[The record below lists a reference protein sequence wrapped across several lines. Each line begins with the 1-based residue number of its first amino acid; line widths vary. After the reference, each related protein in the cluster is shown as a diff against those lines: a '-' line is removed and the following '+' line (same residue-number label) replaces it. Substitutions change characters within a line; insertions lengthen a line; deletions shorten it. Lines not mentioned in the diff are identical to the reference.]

1 MRLLIAT
8 RNAHKLAEIREMLP
22 GIELVGTADWPDVP
36 DPAETGST
44 FEANAAIKASAW
56 LAATGLPA
64 LADDSGL
71 EVDALGGAPGILS
84 ARYAGVH
91 GDTAANNARLLREL
105 TGVPAERRTAR
116 FVCAL
121 ALARPGKPV
130 LTLRGECRG
139 RIVASG
145 LGVNGFG
152 YDPLFMPEGFNQ
164 TFGELSAEVKARLS
178 HRAVAFALAREQ
190 WLKDWE

>member
-1 MRLLIAT
+1 M
-8 RNAHKLAEIREMLP
+8 
-22 GIELVGTADWPDVP
+22 
-36 DPAETGST
+36 
-44 FEANAAIKASAW
+44 
-56 LAATGLPA
+56 
-64 LADDSGL
+64 
-71 EVDALGGAPGILS
+71 
-84 ARYAGVH
+84 
-91 GDTAANNARLLREL
+91 

-145 LGVNGFG
+145 LGANGFG